1 MPAAYDMANVGK
13 TAPASGEI
21 SKFTPVVSYINV
33 QSFC

>member
-1 MPAAYDMANVGK
+1 MPAAYDMANVRK